1 MTVHVARKWLIYAS
15 LATTAAAFIFFLMAP
30 VLGFPLTFDQAIRL
44 LEILLPVFL
53 GYLGTATHFIL
64 REPETQARGS
74 IASRGRGELLTLL
87 VRGPVIVFALATIA
101 AIVAFGMSNSE
112 SAEPGSGMSVDTLA
126 VILTAVLGVLTVSTN
141 LLVASLF
148 PSKERAVP
156 SAPAGDTL

>member
-1 MTVHVARKWLIYAS
+1 MSIHVARKWLIYAS
-15 LATTAAAFIFFLMAP
+15 LATTAAAFVFFLLAP
-30 VLGFPLTFDQAIRL
+30 VFGFPLTFDQAIRL

-64 REPETQARGS
+64 REPETPSRRS
-74 IASRGRGELLTLL
+74 ISSRGRGELLTLL

-101 AIVAFGMSNSE
+101 AIAAFGISNSA

-126 VILTAVLGVLTVSTN
+126 VILTAVLGILTVSTN

-148 PSKERAVP
+148 PSKEGAAPLVP
-156 SAPAGDTL
+156 SGGTH